1 MSTLQQTEVQTY
13 RVYLKATPEQIWT
26 APTRSDWTQRYGY
39 GGRIDIDTRQG
50 GVFRQYASEAMV
62 GPGVSMVVVEGE
74 VIEAE
79 PNTRLALTWR
89 MIGDPGMA
97 AEPPSR
103 LTYEI
108 GQDERGLTTLTVT
121 HDVADAPQTAALVG
135 GALPGT
141 GGGWSFVLSDLKS
154 LLETG
159 TGVAG

>member
-26 APTRSDWTQRYGY
+26 ALTQSDWTQRYGY
-39 GGRIDIDTRQG
+39 GGRVDIDTRPG
-50 GVFRQYASEAMV
+50 GAFRQYASEAMV

-74 VIEAE
+74 VIEAD

-97 AEPPSR
+97 VETPSR

-121 HDVADAPQTAALVG
+121 HDVTDAPQTAALVG